1 MKRICVVCGKE
12 FNPKR
17 TAITCSEECRVKRR
31 QERVRQYYH
40 EHADEIKSYQREYA
54 QANKA
59 KEEQKKQAQKRE
71 YKLHILKANEDDPQW
86 IKDYCSADRLTQVT
100 MLAIALTDY
109 QIQLMTYGK
118 LSQLWLTDQYLAW
131 EKQVFK
137 LKRKDFKNAKAK
149 DTIKSK
155 NRT

>member
-31 QERVRQYYH
+31 QERVRNYYR
-40 EHADEIKSYQREYA
+40 EHADEIKSYQREYE
-54 QANKA
+54 QAKRE
-59 KEEQKKQAQKRE
+59 KEEQKKQAHKRE
-71 YKLHILKANEDDPQW
+71 EKLHILKANKDDPQW
-86 IKDYCSADRLTQVT
+86 IKNYCSADRLTKVS

-137 LKRKDFKNAKAK
+137 LKRKDNKNAKK

>member
-1 MKRICVVCGKE
+1 MKRKCIVCGKE

-31 QERVRQYYH
+31 QERARSYYAA
-40 EHADEIKSYQREYA
+40 HADELKSYQAEYEKKKRE
-54 QANKA
+54 
-59 KEEQKKQAQKRE
+59 KEEQKKQKKLLE
-71 YKLHILKANEDDPQW
+71 EKLHILKAEKDDPQW
-86 IKDYCSADRLTQVT
+86 IKDYCRADRLTQIS

-137 LKRKDFKNAKAK
+137 LKRKDNKNAKAK